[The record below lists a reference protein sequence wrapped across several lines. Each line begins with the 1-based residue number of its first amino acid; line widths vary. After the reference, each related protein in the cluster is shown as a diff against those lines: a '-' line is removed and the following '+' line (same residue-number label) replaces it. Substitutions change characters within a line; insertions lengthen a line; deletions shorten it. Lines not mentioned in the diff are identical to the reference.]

1 VSGPDEPLRLRDA
14 AVAEEPEDAATLRA
28 EVRAWMAVHAA
39 PHGPRRSPLEA
50 PDTPEFTARARR
62 WQATLD
68 DGGWAVPGWPVEHGG
83 RGLPGRLAAIAIEEQ
98 LPFEVPVG
106 PFAVPVQMVGPTLL
120 EHGTVA
126 QAERYL
132 PAIRRGEHIWCQLFS
147 EPDAGSDLAGLRTR
161 AVRVDGGWEV
171 TGQKVWTSAAAHAD
185 RAILLAR
192 TVPGSWRH
200 HGISYLVL
208 DMHQPGVEVRPILQS
223 NRNRHFN
230 EVHLDGAYVPDEDL
244 VGEEGEGWV
253 VARTTLMAERTLI
266 GGMSVMD
273 RVALVAEEARRRG
286 RLADPV
292 VRQGVADA
300 YARAFVLGV
309 TNRRVEAALARG
321 GVPGAEASVL
331 KLALSLL
338 MADLGELA
346 MAVAGADGL
355 LEGGERRWDPED
367 ESTGNGYGPL
377 QDALLGQWTSRIGGG
392 TEQIQRNLVAERALG
407 LPRDPRPPAPG

>member
-1 VSGPDEPLRLRDA
+1 MSGPDAPLRLRDA

-39 PHGPRRSPLEA
+39 PLGPRRGALEA
-50 PDTPEFTARARR
+50 PDTAESTARARA

-68 DGGWAVPGWPVEHGG
+68 DGGWAVPAWPVEHGG
-83 RGLPGRLAAIAIEEQ
+83 RGLPGRLAAVVVEEQ
-98 LPFEVPVG
+98 LPYEVPVG

-120 EHGTVA
+120 AHGTAA

-171 TGQKVWTSAAAHAD
+171 TGQKVWTSAAANAD

-192 TVPGSWRH
+192 TDPGSWRH

-230 EVHLDGAYVPDEDL
+230 EVHLDGAFVPDEDL
-244 VGEEGEGWV
+244 VGEEGEGWT
-253 VARTTLMAERTLI
+253 VARTTLLAERTLI
-266 GGMSVMD
+266 GGMSVVD
-273 RVALVAEEARRRG
+273 RVALVAEEARDRG
-286 RLADPV
+286 RLADPIL
-292 VRQGVADA
+292 RQGLADA
-300 YARAFVLGV
+300 YGRAFLLGV

-321 GVPGAEASVL
+321 GPPGAEASVL

-338 MADLGELA
+338 VADLGELA
-346 MAVAGADGL
+346 VAIAGTDGL
-355 LEGGERRWDPED
+355 LEGGEQPYDPED
-367 ESTGNGYGPL
+367 ESTGNGYGLL
-377 QDALLGQWTSRIGGG
+377 QDLLLGQWASRIGGG
-392 TEQIQRNLVAERALG
+392 TEQIQRNLIAERVLG